1 MTAPTV
7 LLIHSGG
14 LSSRQWRGLA
24 DQLAPRYRVLAPDLL
39 GYGESGRW
47 PTGQPFHFRQ
57 DVAFLQS
64 LLAAETAPVHV
75 VGHSY
80 GGLLALQLALHA
92 PELVR
97 SVAAYEPVAF
107 SVLDPDAGVAD
118 APNDL
123 HWRWEPGEDGV
134 DEAWLRRFVDWWSGA
149 GAWDR
154 LGAVTKDGF
163 RTAGWKLYQEV
174 VTLARDTTS
183 AADYAAIRVPVL
195 LLAGAT
201 SPSLEHQIVEILG
214 AALPRAVV
222 RILPGVGHMGPL
234 SHMKLFNRAIEDHL
248 QVA

>member
-1 MTAPTV
+1 V
-7 LLIHSGG
+7 
-14 LSSRQWRGLA
+14 

-39 GYGESGRW
+39 GYGESGSW
-47 PTGQPFHFRQ
+47 PAGHPFHFRQ

-64 LLAAETAPVHV
+64 LLADETAPVHV

-107 SVLDPDAGVAD
+107 SVLDPAGVTD

-123 HWRWEPGEDGV
+123 QWKWEPGADGV
-134 DEAWLRRFVDWWSGA
+134 DEAWLRRFVDWWSGP

-154 LGAVTKDGF
+154 LGAATRGGF
-163 RTAGWKLYQEV
+163 LAVGWKLYQEV
-174 VTLARDTTS
+174 LSLARDTTS
-183 AADYAAIRVPVL
+183 AAEYAAIRVPVL

-201 SPSLEHQIVEILG
+201 SPPVEHRIIETLA
-214 AALPRAVV
+214 AALPRALV
-222 RILPGVGHMGPL
+222 RIFPGVGHMGPL
-234 SHMKLFNRAIEDHL
+234 SHMKLVNGAIEEHL
-248 QVA
+248 QLA